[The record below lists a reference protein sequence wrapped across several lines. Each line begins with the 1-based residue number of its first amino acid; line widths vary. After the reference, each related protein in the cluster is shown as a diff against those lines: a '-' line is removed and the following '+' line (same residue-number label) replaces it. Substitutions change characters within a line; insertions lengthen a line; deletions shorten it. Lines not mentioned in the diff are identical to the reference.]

1 MYNII
6 HKTISIIRE
15 TGVSNLQIFRVA
27 LFSIISFVF
36 EIFGIGIFIPI
47 ISFVQDPNKDVFIID
62 NILNTTNGTVD
73 VYIVIFIFVLII
85 FILKSFAFILYNYYL
100 VSFWSDANIKL
111 TDRLFKIT
119 LNTNY
124 VKFINKSNSSHL
136 SIIITEVEQFC
147 ELIKFSITFIVEFF
161 ILISIFLIL
170 LYFNP
175 AASSIVFLMLILTFA
190 IISIFFRKRLILWG
204 KKRQEYQDEL
214 QNNIN
219 GGLINYL
226 SISINNTLSFFSENV
241 FKSISNRNRFI
252 KRQFVYE
259 SIPRGFI
266 EVSAILM
273 LSITFLILKYILNI
287 SVSEILSF
295 QAFLL
300 ISFSRILPSLNRI
313 LTSYNFINFSKSVV
327 NKIGYII
334 DAHVEIS
341 KNNTIDNFEK
351 NIEISD
357 LAYKY
362 EGIETPLIT
371 DFSDKILKGSI
382 VGIFGK
388 SGSGKSTLIKIIMG
402 FLDPYK
408 GKITIDKINYDNINK
423 RSLRDLFGYV
433 EQNVRIFNASLIQ
446 NITFKN
452 MVNDEELSW
461 FKKVIN
467 FCQLDNIINYN
478 TNNGSLIEDGLNLS
492 GGQVQRIGLA
502 RALFKRPQ
510 ILVLDEFTS
519 SLDIENR
526 NKLSSIIEKINK
538 EEGIT
543 IVIVSHDIFFKSM
556 CDKII
561 QLNNE

>member
-1 MYNII
+1 LYNII

>member
-1 MYNII
+1 LYNII

-341 KNNTIDNFEK
+341 KNSTIDNFEK

>member
-1 MYNII
+1 
-6 HKTISIIRE
+6 
-15 TGVSNLQIFRVA
+15 
-27 LFSIISFVF
+27 
-36 EIFGIGIFIPI
+36 
-47 ISFVQDPNKDVFIID
+47 
-62 NILNTTNGTVD
+62 
-73 VYIVIFIFVLII
+73 
-85 FILKSFAFILYNYYL
+85 
-100 VSFWSDANIKL
+100 
-111 TDRLFKIT
+111 
-119 LNTNY
+119 
-124 VKFINKSNSSHL
+124 
-136 SIIITEVEQFC
+136 
-147 ELIKFSITFIVEFF
+147 
-161 ILISIFLIL
+161 LIL

-433 EQNVRIFNASLIQ
+433 EQNV
-446 NITFKN
+446 
-452 MVNDEELSW
+452 
-461 FKKVIN
+461 
-467 FCQLDNIINYN
+467 
-478 TNNGSLIEDGLNLS
+478 
-492 GGQVQRIGLA
+492 
-502 RALFKRPQ
+502 
-510 ILVLDEFTS
+510 
-519 SLDIENR
+519 
-526 NKLSSIIEKINK
+526 
-538 EEGIT
+538 
-543 IVIVSHDIFFKSM
+543 
-556 CDKII
+556 
-561 QLNNE
+561 